1 MLYLPKY
8 SSNIK
13 GGLKFMKNIEKTS
26 LLKNERDALQE
37 AALLMKEN
45 YPLDKIILFGSKARG
60 DSDQYSDIDILLIT
74 SRQLN
79 WREEKQVVESLYDIG
94 LKHDVIFSP
103 LFASSGEWEEEV
115 FRQFPIYKEIVSEGA
130 VVA

>member
-1 MLYLPKY
+1 MLKYAMPPK
-8 SSNIK
+8 IK
-13 GGLKFMKNIEKTS
+13 GSLKFMKNIEKTS
-26 LLKNERDALQE
+26 LLKNERDALQQ
-37 AALLMKEN
+37 AVLFMKEN

-79 WREEKQVVESLYDIG
+79 WREEKQIVESLYDIG

-103 LFASSGEWEEEV
+103 LFASSSEWEEEV
-115 FRQFPIYKEIVSEGA
+115 FRQLPIYKEIVSEGA